1 MIRRRAVVCITEGA
15 APALLDRWG
24 PQVLPSFHRLRAEGA
39 YGAMRSEHVPYEPS
53 GLLSAFT
60 GYGPGEH
67 GCFSYWDVHSPDYE
81 PVVLDSGSARR
92 ELLWHRPE
100 LADRTV
106 AVVNVFGTH
115 PVRPV
120 NGYCISYPMRA
131 SMHVCHPRGLPVTLS
146 RAGIPAVH
154 DVTVWFTGQA
164 KADFAP
170 KVLAADAARAEAA
183 LYLLDGRAGT
193 TPDLTVLNLTAI
205 DRLSHVYWQELEEG
219 SPVPEHEQA
228 VRQAYQQTDDILG
241 RLLDRADEHTDVLA
255 FSEIGFGPL
264 RAYCSV
270 NDVLAAAGLLEYA
283 PDGRPDWPRTRAF
296 ESVQGSQGVNLNLDG
311 RYKHGTVA
319 AADRDRTLD
328 EVRTALLAHINPL
341 TGGPLFADVRRRED
355 VHTGPAVEA
364 APDLL
369 LEPFDWRYLPLGD
382 TFWSSQV
389 HRRLQSAW
397 HRRDSYWGGLGPGFT
412 AGAGRSGTPMDVAP
426 TIVRMLGL
434 PALDDLTGRC
444 LERS

>member
-1 MIRRRAVVCITEGA
+1 VIRRRAVVCITEGA

-24 PQVLPSFHRLRAEGA
+24 PDALPALYRLRGEGT

-81 PVVLDSGSARR
+81 PDVLDSGSSRR

-100 LADRTV
+100 LGGRTV

-120 NGYCISYPMRA
+120 NGYTISYPMRR
-131 SMHVCHPRGLPVTLS
+131 SMHACHPRGLPVDLA
-146 RAGIPAVH
+146 RAGIPTIH

-164 KADFAP
+164 KADFVP
-170 KVLAADAARAEAA
+170 KVLAADAARGEAA
-183 LYLLDGRAGT
+183 LHLLDGKGGT

-205 DRLSHVYWQELEEG
+205 DRLSHVYWQELEED

-228 VRQAYQQTDDILG
+228 VRQAYQQTDAILG
-241 RLLDRADEHTDVLA
+241 RLLDRVDDHTDVLA
-255 FSEIGFGPL
+255 FSEIGFGAL

-270 NDVLAAAGLLEYA
+270 NDVLAAAHLLEYGA
-283 PDGRPDWPRTRAF
+283 DGRPDWRRTHAF
-296 ESVQGSQGVNLNLDG
+296 ESVQGSQGVNINLIG

-319 AADRDRTLD
+319 EADRDRTIE
-328 EVRTALLAHINPL
+328 EVRAALLAHVNPL
-341 TGGPLFADVRRRED
+341 TGGPLFADVFRRED
-355 VHTGPAVEA
+355 VYTGPAVDA
-364 APDLL
+364 APDLV
-369 LEPFDWRYLPLGD
+369 LEPYDWRYLPLGD

-397 HRRDSYWGGLGPGFT
+397 HRRDSFWGGLGPSFPSGD
-412 AGAGRSGTPMDVAP
+412 GRPGIPVDVAP
-426 TIVRMLGL
+426 TVVRMLGL
-434 PALDDLTGRC
+434 PMPDDLTGRC
-444 LERS
+444 LGPA